1 MTDRSPTASATPIVA
16 GVQFTADSHD
26 DVAAGRVTLTVRL
39 WSRPQVKQ
47 GGRYNVGPVEI
58 EVDDIEL
65 VPFGALTDD
74 DLVRTGMTDRE
85 AVRTRAAHAGPIA
98 DDTLV
103 YRIEFHVV
111 GKRRNPADRP
121 ADAKTV
127 AEVIAKLDAMDARSP
142 HGAWTR
148 PTLRLIGNHP
158 GTVSTDLAATMH
170 RSRPEFKVDVRKLKA
185 LGLTESLEV
194 GYRLTKLG
202 RAVVKRSD

>member
-1 MTDRSPTASATPIVA
+1 M
-16 GVQFTADSHD
+16 QFTADSHD
-26 DVAAGRVTLTVRL
+26 DLAAGRITLTVRL
-39 WSRPQVKQ
+39 WTRPQVKV

-65 VPFGALTDD
+65 VPFGALTDED
-74 DLVRTGMTDRE
+74 VARTGMTDRE
-85 AVRTRAAHAGPIA
+85 AVRTRAAHAGPIG

-103 YRIEFHVV
+103 YRIELRVV
-111 GKRRNPADRP
+111 GKRRQPAARP

-127 AEVIAKLDAMDARSP
+127 AEVIAKLDAMDARSA

-158 GTVSTDLAATMH
+158 GTVSTELAAAVG
-170 RSRPEFKVDVRKLKA
+170 RPRPEFKADVRKLKA

-194 GYRLTKLG
+194 GYRLTRLG
-202 RAVVKRSD
+202 RAVVRRSD

>member
-1 MTDRSPTASATPIVA
+1 M
-16 GVQFTADSHD
+16 QFTADSHD

-39 WSRPQVKQ
+39 WTRPQVKV

-65 VPFGALTDD
+65 IPFGALTDED
-74 DLVRTGMTDRE
+74 IARTGTSDRE
-85 AVRTRAAHAGPIA
+85 AVRKRAAHAGPIA

-103 YRIEFHVV
+103 YRIELHVV
-111 GKRRNPADRP
+111 GKRRDPAAQP

-127 AEVIAKLDAMDARSP
+127 AAVIAKLDGMDARSRT
-142 HGAWTR
+142 GAWTR

-158 GTVSTDLAATMH
+158 GTVSTELAAAMN
-170 RSRPEFKVDVRKLKA
+170 RPRPEFKVDVRKLKA

-194 GYRLTKLG
+194 GYRLTRLG
-202 RAVVKRSD
+202 RAVVKRSG

>member
-1 MTDRSPTASATPIVA
+1 M
-16 GVQFTADSHD
+16 QFTADSHGD
-26 DVAAGRVTLTVRL
+26 IAGGRVTLTIRL
-39 WSRPQVKQ
+39 WSRPQAKV
-47 GGRYNVGPVEI
+47 GGRYNVGSVEI

-65 VPFGALTDD
+65 VPFGSITRSD
-74 DLVRTGMTDRE
+74 VRRTGMADLE
-85 AVRTRAAHAGPIA
+85 AVRKRAAHAGPID

-111 GKRRNPADRP
+111 GKRLDPADRP

-127 AEVIAKLDAMDARSP
+127 AEVIAKLDAMDARRGRGP
-142 HGAWTR
+142 WTR

-158 GTVSTDLAATMH
+158 GTVSTELAAAMN
-170 RSRPEFKVDVRKLKA
+170 RPRPEFKVDVRKLKA

-202 RAVVKRSD
+202 RAVVRRSG